1 LKRTAIVAFLMLSL
15 SLFLTGAAL
24 GLEVGHVSE
33 SFDETMNLKVSVT
46 SGDAE
51 PLGSTDPLLGDP
63 ISLDG
68 SWSILGAFSADSAG
82 SALAGTLSD
91 DTGATNLLAY
101 NFDTNQWDDA
111 PTGVVTTAAG
121 GSFPFYIADNGPYD
135 QQGITSNDITAYF
148 MAVKPMETPTPSG
161 GGGGGCAAAIL
172 APAAL
177 FLLAPLFVLRKR
189 R

>member
-33 SFDETMNLKVSVT
+33 AFDETMNLKVSVA

-51 PLGSTDPLLGDP
+51 PLGSTDPMLGDP

-82 SALAGTLSD
+82 SELAGTLSD

-101 NFDTNQWDDA
+101 NFVTNQWDEA
-111 PTGVVTTAAG
+111 PTGISEAAVTL
-121 GSFPFYIADNGPYD
+121 FPFAIPDNSSYD

-161 GGGGGCAAAIL
+161 GGGGGGCSAAFL